1 MTSKSNLENCVT
13 HAVAQHISI
22 IGDISDTIAKVTE
35 SPKLRR
41 QFSAISQSAILSKSE
56 EGVCVVESVFEV

>member
-41 QFSAISQSAILSKSE
+41 QFSTILSKSE